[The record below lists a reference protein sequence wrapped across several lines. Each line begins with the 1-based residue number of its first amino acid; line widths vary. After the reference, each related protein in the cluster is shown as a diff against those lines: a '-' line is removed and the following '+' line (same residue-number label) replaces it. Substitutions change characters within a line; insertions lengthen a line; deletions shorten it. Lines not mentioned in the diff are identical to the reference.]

1 MVSCFVGLLEAVM
14 LVHGKTDGGTVK
26 VTGTSACKAWD
37 MAFLP
42 LNFVFEYIDELAMD
56 LPRA

>member
-1 MVSCFVGLLEAVM
+1 MP
-14 LVHGKTDGGTVK
+14 VHGKTDGGTVK
-26 VTGTSACKAWD
+26 VTITSACKAWD

-42 LNFVFEYIDELAMD
+42 LNLVFGCIDELAMD

>member
-1 MVSCFVGLLEAVM
+1 MPVC
-14 LVHGKTDGGTVK
+14 GKTDGGTVK
-26 VTGTSACKAWD
+26 VTGTCAYKAWD

-42 LNFVFEYIDELAMD
+42 PNCICEYIDELTVD

>member
-1 MVSCFVGLLEAVM
+1 MVQCFTGLLEAVM
-14 LVHGKTDGGTVK
+14 PVHGKTDGGTVK

-42 LNFVFEYIDELAMD
+42 LNFGYIDELVVD

>member
-1 MVSCFVGLLEAVM
+1 MSKSFTGLLEAVTP
-14 LVHGKTDGGTVK
+14 VHGKTDGGAVP

-37 MAFLP
+37 RAFFP
-42 LNFVFEYIDELAMD
+42 LNFVFGYIAELAMA